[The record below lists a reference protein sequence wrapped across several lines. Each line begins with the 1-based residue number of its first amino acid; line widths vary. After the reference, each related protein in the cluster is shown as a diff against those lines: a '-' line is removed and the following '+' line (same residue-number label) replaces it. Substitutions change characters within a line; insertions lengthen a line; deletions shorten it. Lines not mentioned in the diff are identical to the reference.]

1 MSTKPKSSAP
11 PHDHD
16 HHDHGHGAGH
26 DDGHGDGHGHSHD
39 ERTFQ
44 PDIKEPSEDW
54 EFLEIALRELLIE
67 KGVISAREI
76 QDKIEEWDG
85 KSPATGAKII
95 ARAWTEPAYK
105 KRLLADGNKAVA
117 DFGLDVP
124 GLKLVVLENT
134 AKLHHVVVCTLCSCY
149 PRTILGVPP
158 LWYKSKEYRSR
169 TVRAPRAVLAEFG
182 TEIDESVEVRVVDST
197 ADCRFLV
204 LPRRPDGT
212 KGWSAAKLEKLVTR
226 DSMIGTAVA
235 LPASG
240 VRA

>member
-1 MSTKPKSSAP
+1 MTAPHESKPGQS
-11 PHDHD
+11 HHHHD
-16 HHDHGHGAGH
+16 HHDHHH
-26 DDGHGDGHGHSHD
+26 DDHDHGHPHAHD

-44 PDIKEPSEDW
+44 PDIKEPTEEW

-67 KGVISAREI
+67 KGVVTAREI

-85 KSPATGAKII
+85 KSPEQGARIV
-95 ARAWTEPAYK
+95 ARAWTDPSFK

-117 DFGLDVP
+117 EMGFDVP

-134 AKLHHVVVCTLCSCY
+134 DDVHHMVVCTLCSCY
-149 PRTILGVPP
+149 PRTILGLPP

-169 TVRAPRAVLAEFG
+169 AVREPRTILKEFG
-182 TEIDESVEVRVVDST
+182 TKVSTQKEVRVVDST

-204 LPRRPDGT
+204 LPQRPEGT
-212 KGWSAAKLEKLVTR
+212 KGWSADRLAKLVTR

-235 LPASG
+235 LTANG
-240 VRA
+240 ERA